1 MKGIYILLIEVS
13 KNIEVKIGSLGKI
26 KFDKGNYVYIGSAQ
40 NSLEKRVARHKSK
53 NKKTF
58 WHIDYLLNNKYA
70 KILKIFYK
78 KAGKTEE
85 CKIAKKLSKTEI
97 SIPKF
102 GCSDCNCNSHL
113 FKIKNITNILKLGVK
128 SYEHKLE
135 KQQHD

>member
-1 MKGIYILLIEVS
+1 MKGIYMLLIEVS

-26 KFDKGNYVYIGSAQ
+26 KFDKGNYVYVGSAQ

-113 FKIKNITNILKLGVK
+113 FKIKNIANILKLGVK